1 MATDADHSVSLNS
14 LSESLPAEIAQ
25 ARAGGL
31 GDFTV
36 PLPPRR
42 VFRSKRPRPL
52 QPPLP
57 GSLRI
62 GILNYPDTQILTS
75 ATPRGSPP
83 PCVSSLPWT
92 SSLRAPQIISDS
104 GRFSG
109 SRSVYARVGYGFSKE
124 NTAIQGDRMRLQAPF
139 TAAGEDGASAKSV
152 PWRGPCNT
160 VGRRMQKMP
169 A

>member
-75 ATPRGSPP
+75 ARLGRPIFGAENLRQR
-83 PCVSSLPWT
+83 SSTKASNPA
-92 SSLRAPQIISDS
+92 SSSS
-104 GRFSG
+104 WFN
-109 SRSVYARVGYGFSKE
+109 RS
-124 NTAIQGDRMRLQAPF
+124 
-139 TAAGEDGASAKSV
+139 
-152 PWRGPCNT
+152 
-160 VGRRMQKMP
+160 
-169 A
+169 